1 MIKGGLPRTV
11 WVLGAVSFFMSLSF
25 ELGHVLLPALLVGTM
40 GMSVTTLGLIEG
52 IADAMSFMIK
62 VLSGAI
68 SDYLGRRKWFILV
81 GYSLAA
87 LSKPFFPLAT
97 GPAMLVSARLFES
110 FGRGVR
116 SAPRDALIADMCS
129 PAARGACFGLR
140 QSASTFGAV
149 IGALLA
155 MGLMFWS
162 AENIRLILWFPVIPA
177 CIAVVLLIF
186 GIHETGRA
194 SSKSSL
200 KTFPLHWRALREF
213 SVHYWVIVVI
223 VALFSMVQLR
233 AAFILLHAQQVG
245 LEPRWIPGVVVVIYL
260 AYSLSAYP
268 IGKLSDHMDR
278 RFLFAFGLVLMI
290 MANVLF
296 GLGHSIALLLLG
308 VILWGLHMG
317 FIHGLLAVMLAE
329 AAPKALRGT
338 AFGISNLT
346 SGVCMVIGSVAAGWL
361 WDHLGPSASF
371 LAAAVL
377 ALIPLLLCLLVLRPA
392 TLYRQ

>member
-1 MIKGGLPRTV
+1 MIKDGLPRIV
-11 WVLGAVSFFMSLSF
+11 WVLGAVSFFMSVSF

-40 GMSVTTLGLIEG
+40 GMSVTTLGLVEG

-68 SDYLGRRKWFILV
+68 SDYLRRRKWFILV

-116 SAPRDALIADMCS
+116 SAPRDALIADICS
-129 PAARGACFGLR
+129 PASRGACFGLR

-155 MGLMFWS
+155 MALMFWS

-177 CIAVVLLIF
+177 WIAVILLIF

-194 SSKSSL
+194 PSKPSL

-213 SVHYWVIVVI
+213 SGHYWVIVVI

-233 AAFILLHAQQVG
+233 AAFILLHAQHVG

-278 RFLFAFGLVLMI
+278 RFLFVFGLVLMI
-290 MANVLF
+290 LANLLF
-296 GLGHSIALLLLG
+296 GLGHSLALLLLG